1 MPCSKSFRAQQPRPQ
16 SAGSARRAA
25 ASAPSGAG
33 HLTTGPARGID
44 APGMLPPPG
53 TERPLP
59 RVARICGSCALLLAV
74 LLGDPRTTSAQGA
87 DDRAAAE
94 AIVKQMEGDAPH
106 AAVAAEALA
115 NARTAIERA
124 TRLRA
129 AGDEAHAKAADGLAR
144 EWAESARDIARAAD
158 AEAAAAQIRRKAVDA
173 QAQLERTRALVEEAI
188 ARVGRLT
195 AELNQIER
203 PRPATRPGGAR
214 SGDGPDIAGGSKAG
228 GTPKAG
234 AGRRAVEAHA
244 AEPESAPAP
253 KKKTPTDG
261 KASGE
266 AQP

>member
-1 MPCSKSFRAQQPRPQ
+1 M
-16 SAGSARRAA
+16 
-25 ASAPSGAG
+25 
-33 HLTTGPARGID
+33 
-44 APGMLPPPG
+44 
-53 TERPLP
+53 
-59 RVARICGSCALLLAV
+59 
-74 LLGDPRTTSAQGA
+74 
-87 DDRAAAE
+87 
-94 AIVKQMEGDAPH
+94 
-106 AAVAAEALA
+106 
-115 NARTAIERA
+115 
-124 TRLRA
+124 RA

-144 EWAESARDIARAAD
+144 EWAESARSHRPRGGRRGRSRPV
-158 AEAAAAQIRRKAVDA
+158 RRKAVDA